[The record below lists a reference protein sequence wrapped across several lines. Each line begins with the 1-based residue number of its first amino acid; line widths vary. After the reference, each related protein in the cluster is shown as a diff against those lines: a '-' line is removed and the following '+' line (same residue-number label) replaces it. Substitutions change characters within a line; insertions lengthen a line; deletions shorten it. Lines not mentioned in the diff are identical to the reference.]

1 MPAELVV
8 YANMRRKPQNLTHS
22 IPSSRAGDR
31 GGGGGGVGRG
41 TSRPS
46 AISNNRRPR
55 DHRHLMAMVVSTLP
69 LALLLLLVQTTGKSW
84 PEAGTVRGEGQWHAQ
99 QKNFTCIQLIN
110 WTLIVRPVPADNFH
124 GFKQSG
130 RMKVEIKPRSCVDIC
145 IVFSID
151 AKLTGFVL
159 IGSCPIG
166 WEGIWKS
173 NALLCN
179 KNPLH
184 LAVIWIESSYFS
196 RTSASSKRISR
207 TCSECILSQIS
218 ICFHRGFC
226 SSEHLVI
233 TSEQLFPHV
242 SIILIFN
249 LIHFWGMLVHK
260 KQKIRKNSP
269 DVPALDE
276 DASVSQRHSSP
287 ALVRDCSSHF
297 RLLAFRKLA
306 FAA

>member
-184 LAVIWIESSYFS
+184 LADIWIEWIFLLFSHLCIIQANLSHLFWVHLISNKHMFSPRVLLKRAFSYYKRTAFS
-196 RTSASSKRISR
+196 TR
-207 TCSECILSQIS
+207 
-218 ICFHRGFC
+218 
-226 SSEHLVI
+226 EHN
-233 TSEQLFPHV
+233 
-242 SIILIFN
+242 FN
-249 LIHFWGMLVHK
+249 F
-260 KQKIRKNSP
+260 
-269 DVPALDE
+269 
-276 DASVSQRHSSP
+276 
-287 ALVRDCSSHF
+287 
-297 RLLAFRKLA
+297 
-306 FAA
+306 